1 MKKTI
6 CFKHGKQC
14 RLNMMKLADH
24 TGHYKR
30 DADEFDYF
38 AERAGAD
45 LDAAI
50 RIQQAVM
57 HEIPHQPECRVL
69 DIGSGGGW
77 LHASLRERIPGAT
90 IVSADLGFTNLR
102 KLRLQHPDALLVAA
116 DAEHLPFRA
125 ESFDTVVASEILEHL
140 NHPGQALREAAA
152 VLAPQGRCIVS
163 TPYRERLRYYLCI
176 HCNQPT
182 PANAH
187 LHSFDEH
194 TLSEIFLA
202 AQLTGIRHILFQN
215 KALVFL
221 RISWL
226 LRFLPFRLWKIVD
239 SISNLLVRKPHSII
253 VSAEKNS
260 NT

>member
-1 MKKTI
+1 
-6 CFKHGKQC
+6 
-14 RLNMMKLADH
+14 MMKLADH
-24 TGHYKR
+24 TAHYKR

-38 AERAGAD
+38 AERSGAD

-57 HEIPHQPECRVL
+57 HEIPPHRGSRIL

-77 LHASLRERIPGAT
+77 LHASLAQRIPEAT
-90 IVSADLGFTNLR
+90 VVSADLGLTNLR
-102 KLRLQHPDALLVAA
+102 KLRRQHPDALLVAA
-116 DAEHLPFRA
+116 DAEQLPFRTG
-125 ESFDTVVASEILEHL
+125 SFDTVIASEILEHL
-140 NHPGQALREAAA
+140 NHPGQAVREAAA
-152 VLAPQGRCIVS
+152 VLAPRGRYIVS
-163 TPYRERLRYYLCI
+163 TPYREHLRYYLCI

-194 TLSEIFLA
+194 SLSEIFLTA
-202 AQLTGIRHILFQN
+202 KLTGIRHFLFQN

-226 LRFLPFRLWKIVD
+226 LRFLPFRLWKIID
-239 SISNLLVRKPHSII
+239 RLSNLLVRKPHTII
-253 VSAEKNS
+253 ISAEKLPS
-260 NT
+260 T